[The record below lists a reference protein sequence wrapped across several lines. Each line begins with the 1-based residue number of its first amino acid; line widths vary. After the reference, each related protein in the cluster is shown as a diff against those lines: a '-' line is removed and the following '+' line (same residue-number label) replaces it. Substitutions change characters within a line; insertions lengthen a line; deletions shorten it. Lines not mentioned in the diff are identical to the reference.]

1 MTTQTLDPAGDNTVG
16 DAAAAVYAGYT
27 VRSWYAQAEEIY
39 EAGGPRLDEP
49 VIKAV
54 AAVVIANPF
63 AGCWQKDLSALTAPS
78 AALGTELGRRAVALL
93 GGRPAASYGKGGI
106 AGTAGEQEHVVACV
120 TTVFGNALREAVGGG
135 AAWISSAS
143 KVAAAGS
150 PLDLPLAH
158 KDALYVRSHYDAVTL
173 TIPAAPRPDEL
184 VIAVA
189 VASGGRPHERVGGL
203 RAADA
208 AGDGLR

>member
-1 MTTQTLDPAGDNTVG
+1 MTTTQ
-16 DAAAAVYAGYT
+16 AATAPSTGTEAEVYAAYT
-27 VRSWYAQAEEIY
+27 VRSWYAHAEEVW
-39 EAGGPRLDEP
+39 EAGGPRLAEP
-49 VIKAV
+49 MVKAV

-63 AGCWQKDLSALTAPS
+63 AGRWQDDLSALTAPS

-93 GGRPAASYGKGGI
+93 GGRPAHSYGKGGM

-120 TTVFGNALREAVGGG
+120 TTVFGDALRAAVGGG
-135 AAWISSAS
+135 AAWISSAT
-143 KVAAAGS
+143 KVAAPGS

-158 KDALYVRSHYDAVTL
+158 KDALYVRSHYDAVTV

-208 AGDGLR
+208 TGDGLR

>member
-1 MTTQTLDPAGDNTVG
+1 MTTQATQSPDQG
-16 DAAAAVYAGYT
+16 DAATAVHAAYE
-27 VRSWYAQAEEIY
+27 VRSWYAHAEEVWQ
-39 EAGGPRLDEP
+39 AGGPRLAVP
-49 VIKAV
+49 LVKAV
-54 AAVVIANPF
+54 AAVVLANPC
-63 AGCWQKDLSALTAPS
+63 AGQWQRDLTLLTGPS
-78 AALGTELGRRAVALL
+78 AALGAELGRRAVALL
-93 GGRPAASYGKGGI
+93 GGRPVHSYGKGGI

-120 TTVFGNALREAVGGG
+120 TTVFGDALRAAVGGG
-135 AAWISSAS
+135 AAWISSAT

-184 VIAVA
+184 VVAVA

-203 RAADA
+203 RAVDA
-208 AGDGLR
+208 TGDGLR

>member
-1 MTTQTLDPAGDNTVG
+1 MTTTQ
-16 DAAAAVYAGYT
+16 AAAVPGSGADTAAEVYAAYT
-27 VRSWYAQAEEIY
+27 VRSWYAHAEEIWA
-39 EAGGPRLDEP
+39 AGGPRLTEP
-49 VIKAV
+49 LVKAV

-63 AGCWQKDLSALTAPS
+63 TGRWQPDLSVLTAPS
-78 AALGTELGRRAVALL
+78 AALGTELGRRAAALL
-93 GGRPAASYGKGGI
+93 GGRPVHSYGKGGM
-106 AGTAGEQEHVVACV
+106 AGTAGEQEHVVACI
-120 TTVFGNALREAVGGG
+120 TTVFGDALRAAVGGG

-143 KVAAAGS
+143 KVAAPGS

-158 KDALYVRSHYDAVTL
+158 KDALYVRSHYDAVTFS
-173 TIPAAPRPDEL
+173 IPAAPRPDEL

-208 AGDGLR
+208 IGDGLH

>member
-1 MTTQTLDPAGDNTVG
+1 VTTQLPDQAT
-16 DAAAAVYAGYT
+16 AADVVYAAYD
-27 VRSWYAQAEEIY
+27 VHSWYGHAEEIWQ
-39 EAGGPRLDEP
+39 AGGPRLAAP
-49 VIKAV
+49 LVKAV
-54 AAVVIANPF
+54 AAVVIANPY
-63 AGCWQKDLSALTAPS
+63 AGRWQRDLSALTAPS

-93 GGRPAASYGKGGI
+93 GGRPVHSYGKGGL
-106 AGTAGEQEHVVACV
+106 AGTAGEQEHVVACI
-120 TTVFGNALREAVGGG
+120 TTVFGDAFREAVGGG

-143 KVAAAGS
+143 KVAVAGS

-173 TIPAAPRPDEL
+173 TIPAAPRPGEL

-203 RAADA
+203 SAEDA
-208 AGDGLR
+208 AGDGLH